1 MVEEAKR
8 AQPRIIPEERRA
20 YKKGSIQE
28 HFMKLWRKLHQY
40 ARKWGWGRRN
50 TPVKAIALG
59 RDTASIDSILCK
71 SDTKSEGILEKAS
84 LVKYV
89 KAFMYCK
96 NRRRHQHKS
105 CRMQMQPEPM
115 VTCKI
120 EGKRNSSCL
129 HHWCYKNKI
138 YIGRMLFIRIL
149 IHTILTLLWQSRSG
163 LRAIRW

>member
-1 MVEEAKR
+1 MHYSRKINQRNNKYIQANGR
-8 AQPRIIPEERRA
+8 GNEERAASYHSGRKKSL

-105 CRMQMQPEPM
+105 CRMQMQPEQI

-120 EGKRNSSCL
+120 EGKHNSSCL
-129 HHWCYKNKI
+129 HHWC
-138 YIGRMLFIRIL
+138 
-149 IHTILTLLWQSRSG
+149 
-163 LRAIRW
+163 

>member
-1 MVEEAKR
+1 MPMNEEKEGDT
-8 AQPRIIPEERRA
+8 P
-20 YKKGSIQE
+20 
-28 HFMKLWRKLHQY
+28 
-40 ARKWGWGRRN
+40 
-50 TPVKAIALG
+50 PVKAIALG

-105 CRMQMQPEPM
+105 CRMQMQPEQI

-129 HHWCYKNKI
+129 HH
-138 YIGRMLFIRIL
+138 
-149 IHTILTLLWQSRSG
+149 
-163 LRAIRW
+163 